1 MQAFGPYVQKQVIDF
16 AELGDRRLFLIHGP
30 TGAGKTVLLDAICF
44 ALYGTPS
51 GKDRDGKGLRSHHA
65 AENLRTEVTFDFAL
79 GDQWYRIQRA
89 PEQNIAGKQGKSTK
103 KLHDVTLWELVGNE
117 ETNPIYKITPVEE
130 RIQDLLGMSVSQFRQ
145 VVLLP
150 QGQFRE
156 LLTASS
162 TDREKILATL
172 FETDIYE
179 RVTQKLV
186 ELKKSALKTWESA
199 REQKDAALKQ
209 WSVISLRDLEFLELQ
224 VREQR
229 EQQTGVE
236 LQARRQANQ
245 AREMLQQGQHHD
257 YLLKQHQDA
266 EQQWQEFLIDAEEHR
281 TQHRHLDRAR
291 HAEQLRHLSRS
302 FEDLNKEAADERQA
316 LSKAEVQLQ
325 ESTTRLQSHEGQRG
339 ELRRTTETAQHQ
351 LETLR
356 AGEDLHTELVRLE
369 YLLETLP
376 KEAAAKV
383 SELTQQ
389 RQGLDQQEIKIS
401 AQLMAWPELLLEI
414 QRLQQYPQAE
424 WYTALN
430 QRQETL
436 QDQYLQAKQKQELS
450 EEQWK
455 VFSVKLE
462 QLSPSSERLASLLPE
477 MNRLQR
483 RMLESIQMTA
493 FLEGQLQEIHG
504 ILSIISPKQTED
516 KETLTI
522 LENRLMVLP
531 ILRDELLEVRL
542 QLVKLRQLERESLS
556 YQAAEEVQWRNLQIQ
571 HNETK
576 SRHEAWQ
583 SIFPNFSI
591 ENDLPAQTKNAYEAY
606 LKLADELVSAN
617 QEYQEFEKLCQREEL
632 EVQLRLHSLEK
643 ILERLKNIQ
652 EEVKIKIEESIF
664 SSLESVKESLLDFDV
679 LQELERNVQVFSRQ
693 QDMLEARFHQSY
705 QVAQGILEPD
715 LESLQ
720 ADIESTDAYL
730 QESIHLSIEL
740 GQKLEN
746 LNYAKDNFINLQEE
760 ERKLQDEYNEIK
772 ILAECASGTE
782 AGTEKFSLQRFVLS
796 AFLDEVLELATKR
809 LSGMSRGRYHLQ
821 RMKTAQSGA
830 GATGLDIQVF
840 DQHTGIARHA
850 KTLSGGE
857 GFLASLSLALSL
869 AQVVQQRAGGR
880 HVDTIF
886 IDEGFGTLDPETL
899 DLVMRCL
906 IDLQSE
912 GHLIGVISHVAE
924 MKERIDARLEIRHS
938 TSAQGSE
945 AHFHVV

>member
-16 AELGDRRLFLIHGP
+16 TELGERRLFLIHGP

-65 AENLRTEVTFDFAL
+65 AENLRTEVIFDFAL
-79 GDQWYRIQRA
+79 GDQRYRIQRT

-172 FETDIYE
+172 FETEIYE

-186 ELKKSALKTWESA
+186 ELKKSALKTWEFA

-209 WSVISLRDLEFLELQ
+209 WSVISLKDMEFLELQ

-229 EQQTGVE
+229 EQQAGIE

-245 AREMLQQGQHHD
+245 SREMLQQGQHHD

-266 EQQWQEFLIDAEEHR
+266 EQQWQAFLVDAEEHS
-281 TQHRHLDRAR
+281 TQHQHLDRAR
-291 HAEQLRHLSRS
+291 RAEQLRHLSRS
-302 FEDLNKEAADERQA
+302 FEDLSKEAADERQA

-325 ESTTRLQSHEGQRG
+325 ESATQLQRHEGQLG

-351 LETLR
+351 LETLQ
-356 AGEDLHTELVRLE
+356 AGEDLITELVRLE
-369 YLLETLP
+369 HLLETLP
-376 KEAAAKV
+376 KEAAAQV

-389 RQGLDQQEIKIS
+389 RQGLDQQEVKIS
-401 AQLMAWPELLLEI
+401 AQLMAWPELLLEV
-414 QRLQQYPQAE
+414 QRLQQYPQAQ

-430 QRQETL
+430 QRQEIL
-436 QDQYLQAKQKQELS
+436 QDQYLQAKQQLRLS
-450 EEQWK
+450 EGQWK
-455 VFSVKLE
+455 AFLDKLE
-462 QLSPSSERLASLLPE
+462 QLFPSNERLASLLPE
-477 MNRLQR
+477 LNVRQGTAMASTQV
-483 RMLESIQMTA
+483 TA
-493 FLEGQLQEIHG
+493 FLEGQLQEIHSV
-504 ILSIISPKQTED
+504 LSSIPARQAED
-516 KETLTI
+516 KETLAI
-522 LENRLMVLP
+522 LEDRLIALP
-531 ILRDELLEVRL
+531 SLRDELLQVRL
-542 QLVKLRQLERESLS
+542 QLVNLRQLERESLR
-556 YQAAEEVQWRNLQIQ
+556 YQAAEEVQWQNLQIQ
-571 HNETK
+571 HTETK
-576 SRHEAWQ
+576 SRYEVWQ
-583 SIFPNFSI
+583 SAFPNFVS
-591 ENDLPAQTKNAYEAY
+591 ENDRPIQTKNAHEAY
-606 LKLADELVSAN
+606 LKLADELLSAN
-617 QEYQEFEKLCQREEL
+617 NEYQKLEKRCQREEI
-632 EVQLRLHSLEK
+632 EMQLRVHSLRK
-643 ILERLKNIQ
+643 ILERLKSVQ
-652 EEVKIKIEESIF
+652 EEVTVKIGESIF
-664 SSLESVKESLLDFDV
+664 DSLESVNESLLDSDA
-679 LQELERNVQVFSRQ
+679 LQELERSVQIFSQ
-693 QDMLEARFHQSY
+693 QQNILEAKLHQSY
-705 QVAQGILEPD
+705 QTAQGILKPD
-715 LESLQ
+715 LELLQ
-720 ADIESTDAYL
+720 ADVEFTDTHL
-730 QESIHLSIEL
+730 QEIIHFSIEL
-740 GQKLEN
+740 EQKLRN
-746 LNYAKDNFINLQEE
+746 LNYAKDNFTNLQEE
-760 ERKLQDEYNEIK
+760 EKKLQNEYNEIK

-782 AGTEKFSLQRFVLS
+782 TGTDKFSLQRFVLS

-938 TSAQGSE
+938 TSAKGSE
-945 AHFHVV
+945 AYFHVV